1 MLLDGAVSLCEFL
14 VEGSFSGSGCGA
26 LISCLC
32 TKRVALSRSPSEDV
46 LCLFWSSFIYLFFFG
61 CCWCWCW
68 EGLQSKKKATH
79 SHTNA
84 NRRQQSKDSQSG
96 LFFRRRL
103 CISEQREQR
112 AARAPLS
119 RGCLPVASSPCAKVP
134 HFPAAVCWSWDCV
147 MVWIF
152 EPLKNTH
159 RHSERA
165 RTLFDQRE
173 HVVSLPSP
181 VAWNHFPQE
190 QQHCSTFCIH
200 RFQSIFLNLS
210 VE

>member
-14 VEGSFSGSGCGA
+14 VEASFSGSGCGA

-32 TKRVALSRSPSEDV
+32 TKRVALSRSPSEDL
-46 LCLFWSSFIYLFFFG
+46 LCYFGALLFIYFFG
-61 CCWCWCW
+61 CCWCW

-79 SHTNA
+79 SHANA

-119 RGCLPVASSPCAKVP
+119 RGCLPVASSPCAKLP

-152 EPLKNTH
+152 ERLKNTH
-159 RHSERA
+159 TGTASAHA
-165 RTLFDQRE
+165 HCLIKGNTLWLFHHLWHE
-173 HVVSLPSP
+173 II
-181 VAWNHFPQE
+181 F
-190 QQHCSTFCIH
+190 H
-200 RFQSIFLNLS
+200 RNNNTVQLFAFIVFKAFFKAFF
-210 VE
+210 